1 MAEQERTG
9 KIETSGPHV
18 ETVSNDHAVAAVA
31 AAPRSPTANAAA
43 ADKDGAPAAAP
54 EHAAAHPPK
63 PSLRRIIGGAIALA
77 VLAAAVYFGV
87 PVINRALNTVSTDDA
102 YVNGHV
108 TFVAARVP
116 GQVLEVLVDDNY
128 RVKKGQV
135 IVRLDPKP
143 YEVIVEQKKAAYD
156 VAKADF
162 VVAEDDVRA
171 MIGKARSARFK
182 LEHAVEDVNN
192 QVALLH
198 ANVAKLNRADA
209 DYKRAQSL
217 QKQPGV
223 ISQQEVDQ
231 YKESYRVALQNVY
244 QVRVGL
250 GLKDIPT
257 SGDLNEVPE
266 NLNQIF
272 STVRE
277 ALADL
282 IQSAAPLGI
291 TASSYDLTPVQVIE
305 EFYQRDPSGKKNVDV
320 IYKKII
326 ADAPT
331 IKLAQVK
338 VDEAKADLDQAEL
351 NLSYCTV
358 YAEIDGVVTSRN
370 VNPGNN
376 VTAGQQLMAVRSLT
390 EIWID
395 ANYKETQLANLRI
408 GQPVDLDVDMYGS
421 HKMFK
426 GHITGF
432 TMGTGSTLAL
442 LPAENATGNFVK
454 IVQRLPVRIELDKES
469 YHSDKDPLF
478 IGLSVT
484 PYVYYKETPTGPNAG
499 KFLQQLAVEAA
510 EQKLLPAAGAP
521 KASGEPATKFPPN
534 DSDMRDSGARNTG
547 TGAKPEKKQ

>member
-1 MAEQERTG
+1 MADQERTG
-9 KIETSGPHV
+9 KSESLGSNAEPISGDRPAA
-18 ETVSNDHAVAAVA
+18 SAAVA
-31 AAPRSPTANAAA
+31 DQQR
-43 ADKDGAPAAAP
+43 APAP
-54 EHAAAHPPK
+54 GSHAASPHGAAEHRK
-63 PSLRRIIGGAIALA
+63 PSARRVIVSAIVVV
-77 VLAAAVYFGV
+77 VLAAAVFYGV
-87 PVINRALNTVSTDDA
+87 PYVMRAINTVSTDDA

-128 RVKKGQV
+128 RVKQGQV

-156 VAKADF
+156 VAKAEL

-182 LEHAVEDVNN
+182 LEHAIEDVNN
-192 QVALLH
+192 QEALLD
-198 ANVAKLNRADA
+198 ANVAKLSRADA
-209 DYKRAQSL
+209 DYKRALDL

-231 YKESYRVALQNVY
+231 YKEAYRVALQNVY
-244 QVRVGL
+244 QVRVSL
-250 GLKDIPT
+250 GLKDKPP
-257 SGDLNEVPE
+257 SGNLSEVPQ
-266 NLNQIF
+266 NLNQVF

-291 TASSYDLTPVQVIE
+291 TASSYDLTPEEVIK
-305 EFYQRDPSGKKNVDV
+305 EFYERDPSGKRNVDV

-338 VDEAKADLDQAEL
+338 VDESKADLDQAEL

-395 ANYKETQLANLRI
+395 ANFKETQLAPLRI

-421 HKMFK
+421 HKLFK

-442 LPAENATGNFVK
+442 LPPENATGNFVK

-469 YHSDKDPLF
+469 YHPDKDPLF

-484 PYVYYKETPTGPNAG
+484 PYVFFKVEPTGPNAG

-510 EQKLLPAAGAP
+510 EQRPPQAAVEP
-521 KASGEPATKFPPN
+521 KASGEKAVKFPPS
-534 DSDMRDSGARNTG
+534 DSGTRDSG
-547 TGAKPEKKQ
+547 TGATPEKKQ

>member
-1 MAEQERTG
+1 MERVMST
-9 KIETSGPHV
+9 
-18 ETVSNDHAVAAVA
+18 AATATA
-31 AAPRSPTANAAA
+31 AKEPPV
-43 ADKDGAPAAAP
+43 APAVGEAP
-54 EHAAAHPPK
+54 HHAEARQSK
-63 PSLRRIIGGAIALA
+63 LSLRRVIVGAII
-77 VLAAAVYFGV
+77 VLAIAGALVYGV
-87 PVINRALNTVSTDDA
+87 PAILLALNTVSTDDA
-102 YVNGHV
+102 YVNSHV

-128 RVKKGQV
+128 RVKKGEV
-135 IVRLDPKP
+135 IVRLDPTP
-143 YEVIVEQKKAAYD
+143 YQVIVEQKRAAYD
-156 VAKADF
+156 VAKANL

-182 LEHAVEDVNN
+182 LQHAIEDVDN
-192 QVALLH
+192 QVALLQ

-209 DYKRAQSL
+209 DYKRAINL

-231 YKESYRVALQNVY
+231 YKEAYRVALQNVY
-244 QVRVGL
+244 QVRVSL
-250 GLKDIPT
+250 GLPPQPA
-257 SGDLNEVPE
+257 SGDLSEYPK
-266 NLNQIF
+266 NLNQTF

-291 TASSYDLTPVQVIE
+291 TASSYDLTPKQVVD
-305 EFYQRDPSGKKNVDV
+305 EFYNRDPSGKRNVDV

-331 IKLAQVK
+331 IKFAQVQ
-338 VDEAKADLDQAEL
+338 VDQARADLDQAEL

-376 VTAGQQLMAVRSLT
+376 VTAGQQLMAIRSLT

-395 ANYKETQLANLRI
+395 ANFKETQLAKLRI
-408 GQPVDLDVDMYGS
+408 GQPADLDVDMYGS
-421 HKMFK
+421 HKLFK

-442 LPAENATGNFVK
+442 LPPEDATGNFVK

-469 YHSDKDPLF
+469 YHPDKDPLF
-478 IGLSVT
+478 VGLSVT
-484 PYVYYKETPTGPNAG
+484 PYVYFKETPTGVNAG
-499 KFLQQLAVEAA
+499 KFLQQLALEAA
-510 EQKLLPAAGAP
+510 AQ
-521 KASGEPATKFPPN
+521 EPAPGAAATPAGSEQPMKFPP
-534 DSDMRDSGARNTG
+534 SG
-547 TGAKPEKKQ
+547 TGASAKLEKRQ

>member
-1 MAEQERTG
+1 MST
-9 KIETSGPHV
+9 
-18 ETVSNDHAVAAVA
+18 AATATA
-31 AAPRSPTANAAA
+31 AKEPPV
-43 ADKDGAPAAAP
+43 APAVGEAP
-54 EHAAAHPPK
+54 HHAEARQSK
-63 PSLRRIIGGAIALA
+63 LSLRRVIVGAII
-77 VLAAAVYFGV
+77 VLAIAGALVYGV
-87 PVINRALNTVSTDDA
+87 PAILLALNTVSTDDA
-102 YVNGHV
+102 YVNSHV

-128 RVKKGQV
+128 RVKKGEV
-135 IVRLDPKP
+135 IVRLDPTP
-143 YEVIVEQKKAAYD
+143 YQVIVEQKRAAYD
-156 VAKADF
+156 VAKANL

-182 LEHAVEDVNN
+182 LQHAIEDVDN
-192 QVALLH
+192 QVALLQ

-209 DYKRAQSL
+209 DYKRAINL

-231 YKESYRVALQNVY
+231 YKEAYRVALQNVY
-244 QVRVGL
+244 QVRVSL
-250 GLKDIPT
+250 GLPPQPA
-257 SGDLNEVPE
+257 SGDLSEYPK
-266 NLNQIF
+266 NLNQTF

-291 TASSYDLTPVQVIE
+291 VASSYELTPKEVIE
-305 EFYQRDPSGKKNVDV
+305 EFYRRDPSGNKNVDV

-331 IKLAQVK
+331 IKLAQVQ
-338 VDEAKADLDQAEL
+338 VDQARADLDQAEL

-376 VTAGQQLMAVRSLT
+376 VTAGQQLMAIRSLT

-395 ANYKETQLANLRI
+395 ANFKETQLAKLRI

-421 HKMFK
+421 HKLFK

-442 LPAENATGNFVK
+442 LPPENATGNFVK
-454 IVQRLPVRIELDKES
+454 IVQRLPVRIEMDKDS
-469 YHSDKDPLF
+469 YYPDKDPLF
-478 IGLSVT
+478 VGLSVT
-484 PYVYYKETPTGPNAG
+484 PYVYFKATPTGPNAG
-499 KFLQQLAVEAA
+499 KFLQQLALEAA
-510 EQKLLPAAGAP
+510 AQKPAPGEGAP
-521 KASGEPATKFPPN
+521 PAGGEQPVKFPP
-534 DSDMRDSGARNTG
+534 SGTG
-547 TGAKPEKKQ
+547 AGAKPEKKQ